1 MTRQSPLLLILLS
14 VALLTACTGQ
24 RPVETIRTS
33 GDRLY
38 NLGDWSGAAEEY
50 ELIVQ
55 RYPGDW
61 EAQYRLGLARLK
73 LSDANAAR
81 NALEVAHSRRPN
93 NPDVADALAEAMFQ
107 EGRENELFAFLRE
120 RAESTR
126 SVHAYLQVAR
136 YAVALNDPDSAQ
148 VALETAIAVDEG
160 QTVEPYLQA
169 AAFAQRL
176 GDLELALRRLSQA
189 YGINPYDERVRQRLR
204 ELGEV
209 PGPTIALPPGR

>member
-1 MTRQSPLLLILLS
+1 MIQRSPLLMILLS
-14 VALLTACTGQ
+14 AVLLTACTTP
-24 RPVETIRTS
+24 RPVETIRQN

-38 NLGDWSGAAEEY
+38 ALGDWSGAAEEY

-61 EAQYRLGLARLK
+61 KAQYGLGLARLK
-73 LSDANAAR
+73 LGDANGAR
-81 NALEVAHSRRPN
+81 NALEVAHTRRPN
-93 NPDVADALAEAMFQ
+93 HNKVADALAEAMYQ
-107 EGRENELFAFLRE
+107 QGRENELFAFLRE
-120 RAESTR
+120 RAESTQ
-126 SVHAYLQVAR
+126 SVHGYLQLAR

-148 VALETAIAVDEG
+148 VALETAIEVDDG
-160 QTVEPYLQA
+160 LTVEPYLQA

-176 GDLELALRRLSQA
+176 GDLDTALRRLRQA
-189 YGINPYDERVRQRLR
+189 YGINPYDERVKQRIR

>member
-1 MTRQSPLLLILLS
+1 MTRRSPLLLILLS
-14 VALLTACTGQ
+14 VAILTACTAQ

-38 NLGDWSGAAEEY
+38 DHGDWSGAAEEY

-61 EAQYRLGLARLK
+61 EGQYRLGLARLS
-73 LSDANAAR
+73 LGDANAAR
-81 NALEVAHSRRPN
+81 NALEVAHSRRPS
-93 NPDVADALAEAMFQ
+93 NPDVADALAEAMYQ

-160 QTVEPYLQA
+160 KTVEPYLQA

-176 GDLELALRRLSQA
+176 GDLEMALRRLRQA
-189 YGINPYDERVRQRLR
+189 YGINPYDERVKQRLR